1 MKRSYSEGSGDGKDD
16 DLLALEGVG
25 GQLGGCV
32 AWGQIWKE
40 DGEKRRHDDDDKL
53 TPGAVKS
60 WMKEGTDMSNLP
72 SIFWSHIYSVP
83 TA

>member
-40 DGEKRRHDDDDKL
+40 DGEKKRRRL
-53 TPGAVKS
+53 TGAAGRV
-60 WMKEGTDMSNLP
+60 GL
-72 SIFWSHIYSVP
+72 
-83 TA
+83 